1 MYIPKTTTKTNTITS
16 FANKDSPCHSNQQ
29 EKDNIT
35 KARNTM
41 YTKSATM
48 NS

>member
-1 MYIPKTTTKTNTITS
+1 MYIPKTTTQTNTITS

-29 EKDNIT
+29 EKDNTT
-35 KARNTM
+35 KAMSTM
-41 YTKSATM
+41 YTISATM

>member
-1 MYIPKTTTKTNTITS
+1 MYIPITTMQTNAITS
-16 FANKDSPCHSNQQ
+16 FAWQDSPFHSKQQ

-35 KARNTM
+35 KARNAM